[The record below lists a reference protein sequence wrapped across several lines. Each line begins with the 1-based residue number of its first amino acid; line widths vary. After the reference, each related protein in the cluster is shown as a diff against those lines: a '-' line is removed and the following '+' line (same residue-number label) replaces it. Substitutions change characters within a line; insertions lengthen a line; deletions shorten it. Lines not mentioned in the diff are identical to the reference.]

1 MEISITLIIV
11 IITSIV
17 SLMAINNNNLLN
29 QLTLYPPAVRRGQW
43 YRFLS
48 SGLVHK
54 DYAHLIFNML
64 VLYMFG
70 EGRVTAPDGQAFFQ
84 GVEFQFQAIFGQMG
98 KLLYL
103 AMYIIAIIVSDI
115 PTYVKNKD
123 NYYFQ
128 SLGASGAVSAV
139 IFAGIIFHPLSGIG
153 LFFIP
158 VYIAGFL
165 FGVIYLVVSNYLD
178 KRGQGNINHSAHISG
193 AIFGVAFTILVC
205 YFIGNFP
212 VLQNFIDA
220 IKNMNPADIIHFGN

>member
-70 EGRVTAPDGQAFFQ
+70 EGRVTAPDGQVFFQ

-158 VYIAGFL
+158 IYIAGFL
-165 FGVIYLVVSNYLD
+165 FGIIYLLFSSWLD
-178 KRGQGNINHSAHISG
+178 RKGGDNINHSAHIFG
-193 AIFGVAFTILVC
+193 ALFGVGFTIIACQAFSDYPLLEMFVE
-205 YFIGNFP
+205 
-212 VLQNFIDA
+212 Q
-220 IKNMNPADIIHFGN
+220 IKGMSLGDIIQTQ